1 MSATA
6 TFPKRSAAS
15 SAVPRSRRGTPAW
28 EIARYF
34 PEQGAW
40 SEAEYLGLVAYRQ
53 IEFVDGCL
61 EFLPMPTKTHQR
73 LLQFLFRRLD
83 DFVEDLNL
91 GQVFTAGYRV
101 RIRPGKYREPD
112 VLFATR
118 GRKLDERFAYGADL
132 VIEIVSAGEE
142 HRARDLIEK
151 RKDYASARVPEYW
164 IVDPQSE
171 TITVLTLKRNG
182 YRAHGEFR
190 PGQVATSVLVPG
202 FEVDVAACFKAARK
216 N

>member
-1 MSATA
+1 MSTA
-6 TFPKRSAAS
+6 AAFPKRSAAS
-15 SAVPRSRRGTPAW
+15 TAVPRSHRGTPAW

-40 SEAEYLGLVAYRQ
+40 SESEYLGLVHYRQ
-53 IEFVDGCL
+53 IEYVDGCL

-83 DFVEDLNL
+83 DCVEGLDL
-91 GQVFTAGYRV
+91 GQVFMAGYRV

-112 VLFATR
+112 VLFVAS

-151 RKDYASARVPEYW
+151 RKDYAAARVPEYW
-164 IVDPQSE
+164 IVDPESE
-171 TITVLTLKRNG
+171 TITVLTLKRNV
-182 YRAHGEFR
+182 YRVHGEFR
-190 PGQVATSVLVPG
+190 PGQAATSVLVPG

>member
-1 MSATA
+1 MSTAATL
-6 TFPKRSAAS
+6 PKRSAAS
-15 SAVPRSRRGTPAW
+15 SIVPRSRRGTPAW

-40 SEAEYLGLVAYRQ
+40 SESEYLDLVAYRQ

-61 EFLPMPTKTHQR
+61 EFLPVPTRTHQR
-73 LLQFLFRRLD
+73 LLQFVFRRLD
-83 DFVEDLNL
+83 DCVESMDL
-91 GQVFTAGYRV
+91 GQAFMGGYRV

-112 VLFATR
+112 VLFAAR

-151 RKDYASARVPEYW
+151 RKDYASARVSEYW
-164 IVDPQSE
+164 IIDPESE
-171 TITVLTLKRNG
+171 TITVLTLKRSG
-182 YRAHGEFR
+182 YRVHGEFR

-202 FEVDVAACFKAARK
+202 FEVDVSACFKAARK
-216 N
+216 S